1 MKPRAPIGSVHD
13 LPEDLPPGENVLWQ
27 GAPAWW
33 PLARSLHL
41 RLVAG
46 YFAVWLAYYGASR
59 LGHGGSVLDFD
70 RMAALSL
77 GVVGLFAAYAFLVAR
92 TTSYT
97 ITNRRIVLQAG
108 IALPLSFN
116 IPYARIAAADIR
128 RNADGSGDLI
138 LSVSF
143 EKRLGYVAFWPHA
156 RPWHV
161 KQPQP
166 MLRAVP
172 DIDRVARI
180 LTPLL
185 TAAAAPLV
193 TPAATPHYAAPP
205 VSAAA

>member
-1 MKPRAPIGSVHD
+1 MAGRP
-13 LPEDLPPGENVLWQ
+13 
-27 GAPAWW
+27 
-33 PLARSLHL
+33 
-41 RLVAG
+41 RLVAAG
-46 YFAVWLAYYGASR
+46 ALAAPAPGGRLFRRVARVYYGAIR
-59 LGHGGSVLDFD
+59 LGHGGTLPDFA

-77 GVVGLFAAYAFLVAR
+77 GVVALFAVYAFLVAR

-97 ITNRRIVLQAG
+97 ITSRRIVLQAG

-116 IPYARIAAADIR
+116 IPYARITAADLR
-128 RNADGSGDLI
+128 RNADASGDLV

-143 EKRLGYVAFWPHA
+143 EKRLGYIAFWPHA
-156 RPWHV
+156 RPWQV

-180 LTPLL
+180 LAPLL
-185 TAAAAPLV
+185 AASAPLA
-193 TPAATPHYAAPP
+193 TQLPASHYAPPP